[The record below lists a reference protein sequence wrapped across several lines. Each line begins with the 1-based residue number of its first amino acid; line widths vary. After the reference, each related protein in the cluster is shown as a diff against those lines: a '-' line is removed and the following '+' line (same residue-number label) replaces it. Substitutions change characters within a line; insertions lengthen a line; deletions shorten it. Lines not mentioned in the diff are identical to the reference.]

1 MEIILNGEMLEK
13 TDLFL
18 ITIGEVQKVLIKDVT
33 TTKSVKLIF
42 QRKLVSGWIRKNL
55 IKDVS
60 IVDIKNMPSLW
71 YIIILIHPQKKET
84 LVLCTKTLLA
94 VLKR

>member
-18 ITIGEVQKVLIKDVT
+18 IPIGEVQKVLIKEVT

-42 QRKLVSGWIRKNL
+42 
-55 IKDVS
+55 
-60 IVDIKNMPSLW
+60 
-71 YIIILIHPQKKET
+71 
-84 LVLCTKTLLA
+84 
-94 VLKR
+94 

>member
-1 MEIILNGEMLEK
+1 MEIVLDGEMLEK
-13 TDLFL
+13 MDLFL

-42 QRKLVSGWIRKNL
+42 QIKLVRGWIRKNF

-60 IVDIKNMPSLW
+60 IVDIKNMLW
-71 YIIILIHPQKKET
+71 
-84 LVLCTKTLLA
+84 V
-94 VLKR
+94 